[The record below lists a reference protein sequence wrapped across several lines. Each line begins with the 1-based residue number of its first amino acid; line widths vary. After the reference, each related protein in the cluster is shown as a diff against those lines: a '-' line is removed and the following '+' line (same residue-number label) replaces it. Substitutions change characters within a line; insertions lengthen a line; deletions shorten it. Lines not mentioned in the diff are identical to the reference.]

1 MSNTNKPSA
10 KKGMILGL
18 LALFIFIGVGSY
30 ENNDITT
37 VKVTKYINGTMR
49 VVTTPGP
56 YMEWFGSTTTYNKA
70 GELHFSGNKEEGGS
84 GFGSRPVNVTFN
96 RKSSADVSGF
106 LKYTLPLD
114 TPTILALHTK
124 YGSNDAIKTEL
135 VRTSLEEALVQ
146 TGPLFT
152 AEEADAPRRDQ
163 FKTYAKGQLKDGM
176 YKKNVQIVNQKDPSD
191 PKRTISR
198 QVTSLVLLD
207 GAPVVVEASSFA
219 KYHLGIDSFTIRDLD
234 WDEVTDDLL
243 VQTKKIDMKRILSK
257 AAAVTA
263 QQNAIKEK
271 AEGAARIAIANA
283 NALVLKKTAVIEQEK
298 LKEVA
303 VLTAQ
308 KLYEVEKL
316 SAKTALEEAKKIRA
330 NGLAKAAANQ
340 ALVRAGLTPEKK
352 ALIDKDM
359 KIGMMREWAKRS
371 VPATVISTGGNN
383 GSGTVMDFLS
393 IEAAQKMVKKMGTA
407 K

>member
-1 MSNTNKPSA
+1 MNDKTKVSS
-10 KKGMILGL
+10 KKISIIGLILFT
-18 LALFIFIGVGSY
+18 LFLGAGSY

-37 VKVTKYINGTMR
+37 IKVTKYLNGTMR
-49 VVTTPGP
+49 VVTAPGP
-56 YMEWFGSTTTYNKA
+56 YMEWFGSTTTYDKA
-70 GELHFSGNKEEGGS
+70 GELHFSVNNEEGGS
-84 GFGSRPVNVTFN
+84 GFDSRAVNVTFN

-114 TPTILALHTK
+114 TPTIIELHTK
-124 YGSNDAIKTEL
+124 YGSNQAIKKEL

-152 AEEADAPRRDQ
+152 AEEADAPRRDE
-163 FKTYAKGQLKDGM
+163 FKTYAKGQLSKGM
-176 YKKNVQIVNQKDPSD
+176 FKKSVSIINQKDPSN
-191 PKRTISR
+191 PERTISR
-198 QVTSLVLLD
+198 QVTDLVLVD
-207 GAPVVVEASSFA
+207 GSPVVVEQSSFA
-219 KYHLGIDSFTIRDLD
+219 KYNLGVDSFTIRDLG
-234 WDEVTDDLL
+234 WDDVTEDLL

-271 AEGAARIAIANA
+271 AEGAARVAKAEA
-283 NALVLKKTAVIEQEK
+283 DSLVLKKTAVIEQEK
-298 LKEVA
+298 LKAVA

-308 KLYEVEKL
+308 KLYEVETL
-316 SAKTALEEAKKIRA
+316 SAKTALAYAKKIRA
-330 NGLAKAAANQ
+330 QGLAKAAANQ
-340 ALVRAGLTPEKK
+340 ALVKAGLTPEKK
-352 ALIDKDM
+352 ALIEKDM

-393 IEAAQKMVKKMGTA
+393 IEAAQKMVKKMGTV